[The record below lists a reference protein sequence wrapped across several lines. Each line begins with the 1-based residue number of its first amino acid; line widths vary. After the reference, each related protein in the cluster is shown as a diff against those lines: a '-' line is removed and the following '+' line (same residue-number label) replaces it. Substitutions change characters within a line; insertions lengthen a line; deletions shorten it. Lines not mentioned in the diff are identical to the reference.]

1 METAE
6 FDTELSLFKY
16 DNLEQLPPEY
26 RDFDEAERTRR
37 IEGALDALGDDVVI
51 LGHNYQRREIVEHA
65 DFVGDSYQLSKEAAA
80 ADAEYVVFGGVTFMA
95 ESADIITDDD
105 QTVVLP
111 SMEASCPMAGMAEA
125 LQVDAAWAELT
136 AATDADVVPV
146 TYMNSYAD
154 DQTVVLPSMEASCP
168 MAGMAEALQ
177 VDAAWAELTA
187 ATDADVVPVT
197 YMNSYADLKAF
208 CAEHGG
214 LVCTS
219 SNAHRAFE
227 YALDEGDK
235 VLFLPDKHLGENTA
249 HRLGLE
255 EEIAEWDPWDAA
267 SADAAAVV
275 DNDVILW
282 DGYCQVHE
290 RFSPSHVEQVR
301 ADHEDARVVVHP
313 ECRREVVEAADVVG
327 STATIR
333 ETVAE
338 ADPGETW
345 AIGTEVHLTR
355 HLQRWHPEVNVVP
368 LCGEAC
374 MDCNAMRQIDPN
386 YLAWVLEEL
395 AAGRERNVV
404 EVAPE
409 EKELARV
416 ALDRML
422 EV

>member
-1 METAE
+1 MPAMESAE
-6 FDTELSLFKY
+6 FETDLSLFKY

-26 RDFDEAERTRR
+26 RDLGEDERTER
-37 IEGALDALGDDVVI
+37 IESALDTLGDDVVI

-65 DFVGDSYQLSKEAAA
+65 DFIGDSYQLSKEAAN
-80 ADAEYVVFGGVTFMA
+80 ADADYVIFGGVTFMA

-105 QTVVLP
+105 QSVILP

-136 AATDADVVPV
+136 AETDANVVPI
-146 TYMNSYAD
+146 
-154 DQTVVLPSMEASCP
+154 
-168 MAGMAEALQ
+168 
-177 VDAAWAELTA
+177 
-187 ATDADVVPVT
+187 T

-208 CAEHGG
+208 CAEQGG

-219 SNAHRAFE
+219 SNAHKAFE
-227 YALDEGDK
+227 YAFEQGDK

-255 EEIAEWDPWDAA
+255 DEIVEWDPWDPDSKDA
-267 SADAAAVV
+267 SKAVA
-275 DNDVILW
+275 NDIILW

-290 RFSPSHVEQVR
+290 RFRESHIEQVR
-301 ADHEDARVVVHP
+301 EEYDDANVIVHP
-313 ECRREVVEAADVVG
+313 ECRREVVEAADVAG
-327 STATIR
+327 STAQIC
-333 ETVAE
+333 EVVEE
-338 ADPGETW
+338 ADPGDTW
-345 AIGTEVHLTR
+345 AIGTEIHLTH

-395 AAGRERNVV
+395 VAGRERNVI
-404 EVAPE
+404 EVAPQ
-409 EKELARV
+409 EKELAQV

-422 EV
+422 EI

>member
-1 METAE
+1 MPAMETAE

-154 DQTVVLPSMEASCP
+154 
-168 MAGMAEALQ
+168 
-177 VDAAWAELTA
+177 
-187 ATDADVVPVT
+187 
-197 YMNSYADLKAF
+197 LKAF

-267 SADAAAVV
+267 SADAAAVI